1 MFGGCSTQKL
11 LPGGTSLNARRA
23 MLKMKEILLP
33 TVDFFLDSIGKNE
46 I

>member
-1 MFGGCSTQKL
+1 
-11 LPGGTSLNARRA
+11 